1 MKQPSNKKA
10 KQEVNKAD
18 KFIGQLYD
26 DLIIKLNKEKNKN
39 GRPR

>member
-1 MKQPSNKKA
+1 MKQLSSKKA
-10 KQEVNKAD
+10 KQELHKAEAY
-18 KFIGQLYD
+18 IGQLYD